1 MAKKIVVLTG
11 SPRKK
16 GNSIAM
22 TEAFIAAAQKKG
34 HQITRFDTAQM
45 QINGCRACDT
55 CFSQGKA
62 CSFDDDFNKI
72 APEIEAADVVV
83 FTMPVYLS
91 LIHI

>member
-45 QINGCRACDT
+45 PYQKSIALLKWTSIGEVLIPGVLAVGDIDKTDGC
-55 CFSQGKA
+55 QQ
-62 CSFDDDFNKI
+62 
-72 APEIEAADVVV
+72 AAALADR
-83 FTMPVYLS
+83 
-91 LIHI
+91 I